1 MANTDWMSNL
11 NAHVQL
17 LQIRDK
23 VKRLRK
29 KSKRS
34 SRTIARAS
42 GQAHPRGSDKGSAIG
57 RGSSVVPATT
67 RFKSIVP
74 SQKMEKEK
82 KQIKWWVEDIE
93 IDIEESMMESNYWI
107 NRELRCKK

>member
-34 SRTIARAS
+34 SRATARAS
-42 GQAHPRGSDKGSAIG
+42 GQAHPRRSSQSPKAG
-57 RGSSVVPATT
+57 RGSSMVPAAA
-67 RFKSIVP
+67 RFKSTVS

-82 KQIKWWVEDIE
+82 KQIKWWIEDIE
-93 IDIEESMMESNYWI
+93 IDIEENMMESNYWI
-107 NRELRCKK
+107 NREFRCKK

>member
-1 MANTDWMSNL
+1 MAITNWMSNL

-29 KSKRS
+29 KPKGS
-34 SRTIARAS
+34 SRTIVRAS
-42 GQAHPRGSDKGSAIG
+42 GQTHPRRSDQGSAIG
-57 RGSSVVPATT
+57 RGSSMVPATT
-67 RFKSIVP
+67 RFKSIV
-74 SQKMEKEK
+74 SGQKMEKEK
-82 KQIKWWVEDIE
+82 KQIKWWIEDIV
-93 IDIEESMMESNYWI
+93 IEEDIMESNYWI